1 MPIAFMGA
9 RGGGRLHAL
18 TRRYSWQRIILE
30 GIRLK
35 VRFPLWK
42 EIDEILERYMD
53 WMRFEEQIYWMIRN
67 GGAQ

>member
-9 RGGGRLHAL
+9 RGGGRLHEL
-18 TRRYSWQRIILE
+18 TRRYGWKHIILE

-53 WMRFEEQIYWMIRN
+53 WMRFEEQVYWLIRN
-67 GGAQ
+67 GG

>member
-9 RGGGRLHAL
+9 RGGGRLRAL
-18 TRRYSWQRIILE
+18 TRRYGWQRIIQE

-53 WMRFEEQIYWMIRN
+53 WMRFEEQVYWMIRN